1 MKPNP
6 DDRSDNVQRI
16 QDNIDNTIKN
26 INLANEVIE
35 ESDNSKEVQDMI
47 EKNKRRE
54 ESLDALRSEIKDEA
68 MANKNNLK

>member
-26 INLANEVIE
+26 INLANELIE
-35 ESDNSKEVQDMI
+35 ESDNYKEVQDMI

>member
-54 ESLDALRSEIKDEA
+54 ESLDALRSEIKDET